1 MAEMNVVCA
10 ESYANAFPR
19 EPARFGRLWTV
30 LCSSGYASLLVGCV
44 LCGLSSARLVY
55 HYNNYDDCP
64 NDWLHVNFRNLRTY
78 SIVGTTFACV
88 FLVHMIFRAWVAPYY
103 RLFFSG
109 AMINDPAKPTSTFL
123 AKLARFF
130 ELGLAYTSIIF
141 TFGAYAGYKILP
153 LVAFRAEANLFTHH
167 LGEHARE
174 AVELAKSLGL
184 GGTKCRP
191 ALGRRFEMGR
201 MHRSQT
207 TGNTVMELGLTALLV
222 ISAICFFESVYY
234 GHNAPKNRFA
244 KLNWIKAGKQM
255 RVYKQVGYVIC
266 IIMMVG
272 ITVIGFVN
280 AKRMRDH
287 RDDYNKCPDSMLER
301 QGDLLVYYADGA
313 KWSALILCTHFF
325 TKWIFNLFCDTKPY
339 ERFFFHIPGNR
350 YEWNSPIYGWP
361 FGKFAEA
368 VLILTTLAYITCSFF
383 SYANMPFETL
393 ENTRRAYK
401 EGTICPGP
409 ACSLLRS
416 FENYHEN
423 TNCLKPESN
432 TTRNFAMINL
442 ILIACVIYLLDTFA
456 YGLNLPMYFAE
467 RAKEAKRERQRLSE
481 REDES
486 DTDEP

>member
-1 MAEMNVVCA
+1 
-10 ESYANAFPR
+10 
-19 EPARFGRLWTV
+19 
-30 LCSSGYASLLVGCV
+30 
-44 LCGLSSARLVY
+44 
-55 HYNNYDDCP
+55 
-64 NDWLHVNFRNLRTY
+64 
-78 SIVGTTFACV
+78 
-88 FLVHMIFRAWVAPYY
+88 
-103 RLFFSG
+103 
-109 AMINDPAKPTSTFL
+109 
-123 AKLARFF
+123 
-130 ELGLAYTSIIF
+130 
-141 TFGAYAGYKILP
+141 
-153 LVAFRAEANLFTHH
+153 
-167 LGEHARE
+167 
-174 AVELAKSLGL
+174 
-184 GGTKCRP
+184 
-191 ALGRRFEMGR
+191 MGR

-313 KWSALILCTHFF
+313 KWV
-325 TKWIFNLFCDTKPY
+325 
-339 ERFFFHIPGNR
+339 
-350 YEWNSPIYGWP
+350 
-361 FGKFAEA
+361 FAQ
-368 VLILTTLAYITCSFF
+368 
-383 SYANMPFETL
+383 
-393 ENTRRAYK
+393 
-401 EGTICPGP
+401 GTICPGP